1 MILADK
7 IINERKK
14 NGWSQEELSE
24 RLSVSRQSVSKWE
37 SAQAVPDLQKILKM
51 AEIFG
56 VSTDYLLKDEL
67 EPESFLPEEY
77 EKNTVSDTLPL
88 RTLPLRTVTLH
99 EADEFLKI
107 QSKSAPMTALG
118 VSLCIISPAL
128 LIFLTGFEKFGERF
142 ETIGAAIGL
151 VTLFILVAIAVFLFI
166 TSSSKLKKF
175 EFLEKDIFETAYGV
189 TGMVKDRQKEYAETH
204 TRRLSLGVML
214 CILSVIPLIS
224 LSIIFEDIE
233 YIATSSVSLLLL
245 IVAAGVNLIVR
256 TCLIE
261 GGFQKLLQENDYS
274 AKQKREKTFLSPFE
288 TIYWTVVLAGYLAWS
303 FITNRWGFTWIVWP
317 IAGVLYVVLAEILKL
332 LNQKNN

>member
-14 NGWSQEELSE
+14 NGWSQEELAE

-56 VSTDYLLKDEL
+56 VSTDYLLKDEI
-67 EPESFLPEEY
+67 EPELTVPEEY
-77 EKNTVSDTLPL
+77 SNSNNTDTS
-88 RTLPLRTVTLH
+88 PLRTVTLH

-107 QSKSAPMTALG
+107 QSKTAPMTALG

-166 TSSSKLKKF
+166 TSSSRLKKF
-175 EFLEKDIFETAYGV
+175 EFLEKEIFETAYGV
-189 TGMVKDRQKEYAETH
+189 TGMVKEKQKEYSETH
-204 TRRLSLGVML
+204 TRRLALGVIL
-214 CILSVIPLIS
+214 CILIVIPLTS
-224 LSIIFEDIE
+224 LSIIFDDKD
-233 YIATSSVSLLLL
+233 YIITASVSLLLL
-245 IVAAGVNLIVR
+245 IVSVGVNLIVR
-256 TCLIE
+256 TCIIE

-288 TIYWTVVLAGYLAWS
+288 TIYWTVVLAVYLAWS
-303 FITNRWGFTWIVWP
+303 FVTNRWGFTWIVWP
-317 IAGVLYVVLAEILKL
+317 ISGVLYVVLAEILKM
-332 LNQKNN
+332 LNQKNS

>member
-14 NGWSQEELSE
+14 NGWSQEELAE

-67 EPESFLPEEY
+67 EPESIVPEEY
-77 EKNTVSDTLPL
+77 GKNTDSE
-88 RTLPLRTVTLH
+88 TLPLRTVTLH

-107 QSKSAPMTALG
+107 QSKNAPMTALG

-175 EFLEKDIFETAYGV
+175 EFLEKEIFETAYGV
-189 TGMVKDRQKEYAETH
+189 TGMVKEKQKEYAETH

-245 IVAAGVNLIVR
+245 IVSVGVNLIVR
-256 TCLIE
+256 TCIIE

-274 AKQKREKTFLSPFE
+274 AKQKSEKTFLSPFE
-288 TIYWTVVLAGYLAWS
+288 TIYWIVVLAGYLTWS
-303 FITNRWGFTWIVWP
+303 FVTNRWDLTWIVWP
-317 IAGVLYVVLAEILKL
+317 IAGVLYVVLAEILKM
-332 LNQKNN
+332 LNQKNS

>member
-14 NGWSQEELSE
+14 NGWSQEELAE

-56 VSTDYLLKDEL
+56 VSTDYLLKDEI
-67 EPESFLPEEY
+67 EPELTVPEEY
-77 EKNTVSDTLPL
+77 SNSNNTDN
-88 RTLPLRTVTLH
+88 LPLRTVTLQ

-107 QSKSAPMTALG
+107 QSKTAPMTALG

-142 ETIGAAIGL
+142 ETIGAAVGL

-166 TSSSKLKKF
+166 TSSAKLKKF
-175 EFLEKDIFETAYGV
+175 EFLETEIFETAYGV
-189 TGMVKDRQKEYAETH
+189 TGMVKEKQKEYSETH
-204 TRRLSLGVML
+204 TRRLALGVIL

-224 LSIIFEDIE
+224 LSIIFDDKD
-233 YIATSSVSLLLL
+233 YIITASVSLLLL
-245 IVAAGVNLIVR
+245 IVSAGVNLIVR
-256 TCLIE
+256 TCIIE

-288 TIYWTVVLAGYLAWS
+288 TIYWTVVLAGYLTWS
-303 FITNRWGFTWIVWP
+303 FVTNRWDFTWIVWP
-317 IAGVLYVVLAEILKL
+317 IAGVLYVVLAEILKM

>member
-14 NGWSQEELSE
+14 NGWSQEELAE

-56 VSTDYLLKDEL
+56 VSTDYLLKDEI
-67 EPESFLPEEY
+67 EPELTVPEEY
-77 EKNTVSDTLPL
+77 SNNTATS
-88 RTLPLRTVTLH
+88 PLRTVTLH

-107 QSKSAPMTALG
+107 QSKTAPMTALG

-128 LIFLTGFEKFGERF
+128 LIFLTGFEKIGERF

-151 VTLFILVAIAVFLFI
+151 VSLFILVAIAVFLFI
-166 TSSSKLKKF
+166 TSSSRLKKF
-175 EFLEKDIFETAYGV
+175 EFLEKEIFETAYGV
-189 TGMVKDRQKEYAETH
+189 TGMVKEKQKEYSETH
-204 TRRLSLGVML
+204 TRRLALGVIL
-214 CILSVIPLIS
+214 CILSVIPLTS
-224 LSIIFEDIE
+224 LSIIFDDKD
-233 YIATSSVSLLLL
+233 YIITASVSLLLL
-245 IVAAGVNLIVR
+245 IVSAGVNLIVR
-256 TCLIE
+256 TCIIE

-288 TIYWTVVLAGYLAWS
+288 TIYWTVVLAVYLAWS
-303 FITNRWGFTWIVWP
+303 FVTNRWGFTWIVWP
-317 IAGVLYVVLAEILKL
+317 ISGVLYVVLEEILKM

>member
-14 NGWSQEELSE
+14 NGWSQEELAE

-67 EPESFLPEEY
+67 EPESIVPEEY
-77 EKNTVSDTLPL
+77 EKNTDSE
-88 RTLPLRTVTLH
+88 TLPLRTVTLH

-107 QSKSAPMTALG
+107 QSKNAPMTALG

-128 LIFLTGFEKFGERF
+128 LIFLMGFEKFGERF

-175 EFLEKDIFETAYGV
+175 EFLEKEIFETAYGV
-189 TGMVKDRQKEYAETH
+189 TGMVKEKQKEYAETH

-245 IVAAGVNLIVR
+245 IVSVGVNLIVR
-256 TCLIE
+256 TCIIE

-274 AKQKREKTFLSPFE
+274 AKQKSEKTFLSPFE
-288 TIYWTVVLAGYLAWS
+288 TIYWIVVLAGYLTWS
-303 FITNRWGFTWIVWP
+303 FVTNRWGFTWIVWP
-317 IAGVLYVVLAEILKL
+317 IAGVLYVVFAEILKM
-332 LNQKNN
+332 LNQKNS

>member
-14 NGWSQEELSE
+14 NGWSQEELAE

-56 VSTDYLLKDEL
+56 VSTDYLLKDEI
-67 EPESFLPEEY
+67 EPELTVPEEY
-77 EKNTVSDTLPL
+77 SNSNNTD
-88 RTLPLRTVTLH
+88 TLPLRTVTLH

-107 QSKSAPMTALG
+107 QSKNAPMTALG
-118 VSLCIISPAL
+118 VSLCILSPAL
-128 LIFLTGFEKFGERF
+128 LIFLSGFEKFGERF
-142 ETIGAAIGL
+142 ETIGAAVGL

-175 EFLEKDIFETAYGV
+175 EFLEKDVFETAYGV
-189 TGMVKDRQKEYAETH
+189 TGMVKEKQKEYSETH
-204 TRRLSLGVML
+204 TRRLALGVIL

-233 YIATSSVSLLLL
+233 YVATSSVSLLLL
-245 IVAAGVNLIVR
+245 IVSVGVNLIVR
-256 TCLIE
+256 TCIIE

-274 AKQKREKTFLSPFE
+274 AKEKKEKAYLSPLE
-288 TIYWTVVLAGYLAWS
+288 TIYWTVVLAGYLTWS
-303 FITNRWGFTWIVWP
+303 FVTNRWGFTWIVWP
-317 IAGVLYVVLAEILKL
+317 ISGVLYVVLAEILKM
-332 LNQKNN
+332 LNQKNS

>member
-14 NGWSQEELSE
+14 NGWSQEELAE

-77 EKNTVSDTLPL
+77 EKNIGSD
-88 RTLPLRTVTLH
+88 TLPLRTVTLH

-107 QSKSAPMTALG
+107 QSKNAPMTALG

-175 EFLEKDIFETAYGV
+175 EFLEKEIFETAYGV
-189 TGMVKDRQKEYAETH
+189 TGMVKEKQKEYAETH

-256 TCLIE
+256 TCIIE

-288 TIYWTVVLAGYLAWS
+288 TIYWTVVLAGYLTWS
-303 FITNRWGFTWIVWP
+303 FVTNRWGFTWIVWP
-317 IAGVLYVVLAEILKL
+317 IAGVLYVVLAEILKM
-332 LNQKNN
+332 LNQKNS

>member
-14 NGWSQEELSE
+14 NGWSQEELAE
-24 RLSVSRQSVSKWE
+24 RLYVSRQSVSKWE

-77 EKNTVSDTLPL
+77 GKNTDSD
-88 RTLPLRTVTLH
+88 TLPLRTVTLR

-107 QSKSAPMTALG
+107 QSKNAPMTALG

-166 TSSSKLKKF
+166 TSLSKLKKF
-175 EFLEKDIFETAYGV
+175 EFLEKDVFETAYGV
-189 TGMVKDRQKEYAETH
+189 TGMVKEKQKEYAETH
-204 TRRLSLGVML
+204 TRRLALGVIL

-233 YIATSSVSLLLL
+233 YVATSSVSLLLL
-245 IVAAGVNLIVR
+245 IVSVGVNLIVR

-288 TIYWTVVLAGYLAWS
+288 TIYWTVVLAGYLIWS
-303 FITNRWGFTWIVWP
+303 FVTNHWGFTWIVWP

>member
-14 NGWSQEELSE
+14 NGWSQEELAE

-67 EPESFLPEEY
+67 EPESIVPEEY
-77 EKNTVSDTLPL
+77 EKNTDSY
-88 RTLPLRTVTLH
+88 TLPLRTVTLH

-107 QSKSAPMTALG
+107 QSKNAPMTALG
-118 VSLCIISPAL
+118 VSLCILSPAL

-142 ETIGAAIGL
+142 ETIGVAIGL

-175 EFLEKDIFETAYGV
+175 EFLETEIFETAYGV
-189 TGMVKDRQKEYAETH
+189 TGMVKEKQKEYAETH
-204 TRRLSLGVML
+204 TRRLALGVIL
-214 CILSVIPLIS
+214 CILSVIPLTS
-224 LSIIFEDIE
+224 LSIIFDDKD
-233 YIATSSVSLLLL
+233 YIITASVSLLLL
-245 IVAAGVNLIVR
+245 IVAVGVNLIVR
-256 TCLIE
+256 TCIIE

-274 AKQKREKTFLSPFE
+274 AKEKKEKSYLSPLE

-303 FITNRWGFTWIVWP
+303 FITNRWDFTWIVWP
-317 IAGVLYVVLAEILKL
+317 ISGVLYVVLAEILKM

>member
-14 NGWSQEELSE
+14 NGWSQEELAE

-77 EKNTVSDTLPL
+77 EKNTDSD
-88 RTLPLRTVTLH
+88 TLPLRTVTLH

-107 QSKSAPMTALG
+107 QSKNAPMTALG

-175 EFLEKDIFETAYGV
+175 EFLEKEIFETAYGV
-189 TGMVKDRQKEYAETH
+189 TGMVKEKQKEYAETH

-256 TCLIE
+256 TCIIE

-274 AKQKREKTFLSPFE
+274 AKQKKKKHFCRLLKRFTGLLFLQV
-288 TIYWTVVLAGYLAWS
+288 ILLGALLQTVGALHG
-303 FITNRWGFTWIVWP
+303 
-317 IAGVLYVVLAEILKL
+317 
-332 LNQKNN
+332 

>member
-14 NGWSQEELSE
+14 NGWSQEELAE

-67 EPESFLPEEY
+67 EPESIVPEEY
-77 EKNTVSDTLPL
+77 EKNIGSD
-88 RTLPLRTVTLH
+88 TLPLRTVTLH

-107 QSKSAPMTALG
+107 QSKNAPMTALG

-175 EFLEKDIFETAYGV
+175 EFLEKEIFETAYGV
-189 TGMVKDRQKEYAETH
+189 TGMVKEKQKEYAETH

-256 TCLIE
+256 TCIIE

-288 TIYWTVVLAGYLAWS
+288 TIY
-303 FITNRWGFTWIVWP
+303 
-317 IAGVLYVVLAEILKL
+317 
-332 LNQKNN
+332 

>member
-14 NGWSQEELSE
+14 NGWSQEELAE

-56 VSTDYLLKDEL
+56 VSTDYLLKDEI
-67 EPESFLPEEY
+67 EPELTVPEEY
-77 EKNTVSDTLPL
+77 SNNTATS
-88 RTLPLRTVTLH
+88 PLRTVTLH

-107 QSKSAPMTALG
+107 QSKTAPMTALG

-175 EFLEKDIFETAYGV
+175 EFLEKEVFETAYGV
-189 TGMVKDRQKEYAETH
+189 TGMVKEKQKEYSETH
-204 TRRLSLGVML
+204 TRRLALGVIL
-214 CILSVIPLIS
+214 CILSVIPLTS

-233 YIATSSVSLLLL
+233 YVATSSVSLLLL
-245 IVAAGVNLIVR
+245 IVSVGVNLIVR
-256 TCLIE
+256 TCIIE

-288 TIYWTVVLAGYLAWS
+288 TIYWTVVLAGYLTWS
-303 FITNRWGFTWIVWP
+303 FVTNRWGFTWIVWP
-317 IAGVLYVVLAEILKL
+317 IAGVLYVVLAEILKM

>member
-14 NGWSQEELSE
+14 NGWSQEELAE

-56 VSTDYLLKDEL
+56 VSTDYLLKDEI
-67 EPESFLPEEY
+67 EPELTVPEEY
-77 EKNTVSDTLPL
+77 SNSNNTDTS
-88 RTLPLRTVTLH
+88 PLRTVTLH

-107 QSKSAPMTALG
+107 QSKTAPMTALG

-166 TSSSKLKKF
+166 TSSSRLKKF
-175 EFLEKDIFETAYGV
+175 EFLEKEIFETAYGV
-189 TGMVKDRQKEYAETH
+189 TGMVKEKQKEYSETH
-204 TRRLSLGVML
+204 TRRLALGVIL
-214 CILSVIPLIS
+214 CILSVIPLTS
-224 LSIIFEDIE
+224 LSIIFDDKD
-233 YIATSSVSLLLL
+233 YIITASVSLLLL
-245 IVAAGVNLIVR
+245 IVSAGVNLIVR
-256 TCLIE
+256 TCIIE

-288 TIYWTVVLAGYLAWS
+288 TIYWTVVLAVYLAWS
-303 FITNRWGFTWIVWP
+303 FITNRWGLTWIVWP
-317 IAGVLYVVLAEILKL
+317 ISGVLYVVLEEILKM